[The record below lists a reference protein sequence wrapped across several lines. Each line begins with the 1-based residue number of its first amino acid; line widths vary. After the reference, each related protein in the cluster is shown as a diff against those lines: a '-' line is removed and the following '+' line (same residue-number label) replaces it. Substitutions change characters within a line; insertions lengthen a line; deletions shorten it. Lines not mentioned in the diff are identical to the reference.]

1 MAFSTS
7 TAARWTILS
16 SSAGTPSGLCRV
28 GIERRRCVGG
38 QRGVA
43 VTGSSSDYAGAS
55 FRASISFLRPPV
67 SSRTAGFPRSGWG
80 QQLSPWSLPMMTSH
94 VKRWPASFSDHQVCS
109 KARRARLHHQ
119 APATVCRL
127 VCVARPLLPRAPLL
141 RRHYPPSLLLRAH
154 AHVLWPPCP
163 FDLGLVGAGLRRLC
177 HSRLVHRT
185 VLALTVWLRPK
196 VSCPVRR
203 VLARCIRSFSSQAT
217 SAFATDGWLGALQV
231 PPQATSRGTKISALQ
246 AFSSITTLSF
256 TCPPGRSHAVT
267 RGEGFVARACLEFVS
282 SSQVEPVIRLNRPIT
297 GAGSAPACHRVLLAA
312 PVGLWYVHPT
322 HRLRSVRS
330 SLQPFGK
337 ILEISLQLL
346 AVVSP
351 RLSIHARRSF
361 LLQREVGHAQR
372 FQVVDVVQ
380 KRREPQ
386 LLILSCCLT
395 YPLQRTRRV
404 FPARCPGHV
413 LLWQVP
419 FGQTLSLHPLR
430 DRLPGLV
437 RGLLRY
443 YWSVRLPRSV
453 RHRRMSLDFPIA
465 SASRSECLSRL
476 NTRPARS
483 PVNASTPP
491 LRAAPHDSG
500 PMWVATSHSY
510 DFCIHYTSPVLTGA
524 QGEPPCQNKIKLSSV
539 VCLKNFGTRAICRWQ
554 TSSFPPTTLTM
565 ILRRPILG
573 GARRAKGRERPSTA
587 PLSPTFN

>member
-1 MAFSTS
+1 
-7 TAARWTILS
+7 
-16 SSAGTPSGLCRV
+16 
-28 GIERRRCVGG
+28 
-38 QRGVA
+38 
-43 VTGSSSDYAGAS
+43 
-55 FRASISFLRPPV
+55 
-67 SSRTAGFPRSGWG
+67 
-80 QQLSPWSLPMMTSH
+80 MMTSH
-94 VKRWPASFSDHQVCS
+94 VKRWPASFSDHPVCS

-312 PVGLWYVHPT
+312 PVGLWYIHPT

-337 ILEISLQLL
+337 VLEISFQFL
-346 AVVSP
+346 AIVPP
-351 RLSIHARRSF
+351 RLPVHARRGF

-372 FQVVDVVQ
+372 FRVVDVVQ
-380 KRREPQ
+380 KSGEPQ
-386 LLILSCCLT
+386 LLILLGCLT
-395 YPLQRTRRV
+395 YPLERTGRV
-404 FPARCPGHV
+404 GPARCPGRV
-413 LLWQVP
+413 LLKQVP
-419 FGQTLSLHPLR
+419 FGQPVSLHPLR
-430 DRLPGLV
+430 DRLPGVV
-437 RGLLRY
+437 RGLPRY
-443 YWSVRLPRSV
+443 CRAVRLPRFV
-453 RHRRMSLDFPIA
+453 RHRRASLDFPMRPRATAALGKPGISRLPREVSAYVHGVSDRAGLVHASRYRCTRRSLPHTPTA
-465 SASRSECLSRL
+465 SASRSEFLTRL

-500 PMWVATSHSY
+500 PMWVANPLLPY
-510 DFCIHYTSPVLTGA
+510 DFCIHYTSPV
-524 QGEPPCQNKIKLSSV
+524 
-539 VCLKNFGTRAICRWQ
+539 
-554 TSSFPPTTLTM
+554 
-565 ILRRPILG
+565 
-573 GARRAKGRERPSTA
+573 
-587 PLSPTFN
+587 

>member
-1 MAFSTS
+1 MAFNTS

-16 SSAGTPSGLCRV
+16 SNAVTPSGLCRV
-28 GIERRRCVGG
+28 GIERRRCIGG

-43 VTGSSSDYAGAS
+43 VTGSSSEHAGAS
-55 FRASISFLRPPV
+55 FRASISFPRPPV
-67 SSRTAGFPRSGWG
+67 SSRTAGFHRCGWG
-80 QQLSPWSLPMMTSH
+80 QQLSPWSPPMMTRH
-94 VKRWPASFSDHQVCS
+94 VKPWPASFSAHPACS

-119 APATVCRL
+119 APPATVCRL

-312 PVGLWYVHPT
+312 PVGLWYIHPT
-322 HRLRSVRS
+322 HRLGSVRS
-330 SLQPFGK
+330 AFQPFRE
-337 ILEISLQLL
+337 ILEVLLQFL
-346 AVVSP
+346 AVVPP
-351 RLSIHARRSF
+351 RLPVHARRGF

-372 FQVVDVVQ
+372 FRVVDVVQ
-380 KRREPQ
+380 KSGEPQ
-386 LLILSCCLT
+386 LLILLGCLT
-395 YPLQRTRRV
+395 YPLERTGRV
-404 FPARCPGHV
+404 GPARCPGRV
-413 LLWQVP
+413 LLKQVP
-419 FGQTLSLHPLR
+419 FGQPVSLHPLR
-430 DRLPGLV
+430 DRLPGVV
-437 RGLLRY
+437 RGLPRY
-443 YWSVRLPRSV
+443 CRAVRLPRSV
-453 RHRRMSLDFPIA
+453 RHRRTSLDFPTRPMATAALGGLGISRFPNEVLAYVHGVSDRAGLGHTSRYRCTRWGLPHLLTA
-465 SASRSECLSRL
+465 SASRRKVLTRL
-476 NTRPARS
+476 NTRPVRS
-483 PVNASTPP
+483 PVNASTLP

-500 PMWVATSHSY
+500 PMWVATSHSC
-510 DFCIHYTSPVLTGA
+510 DFCIHYTSPV
-524 QGEPPCQNKIKLSSV
+524 
-539 VCLKNFGTRAICRWQ
+539 
-554 TSSFPPTTLTM
+554 
-565 ILRRPILG
+565 
-573 GARRAKGRERPSTA
+573 
-587 PLSPTFN
+587 